1 MDLLAVRSDEVSVQN
16 IDADDGTCVTV
27 GMAGVERRS
36 MRGSSHTLH
45 PNCNISG
52 HPRLTWGGGEPLGSK
67 TINRSEYIDA
77 LRAATNHDI
86 EPLIAF
92 AAT

>member
-1 MDLLAVRSDEVSVQN
+1 
-16 IDADDGTCVTV
+16 
-27 GMAGVERRS
+27 

-52 HPRLTWGGGEPLGSK
+52 HHRLTWGGGEPLGSK